1 VPNLRRIRAR
11 GLPVVVISHNMP
23 HVVEI
28 ADRVQVPRL
37 GRRLAVVRP
46 EEYSMAQ
53 VVAGM
58 TGAMTIGDDAGH
70 TATVVHQPAAGAAG
84 SGR

>member
-53 VVAGM
+53 VVAVM
-58 TGAMTIGDDAGH
+58 TGAMTIGGAGH
-70 TATVVHQPAAGAAG
+70 TATVVDQPAATAVG